1 MKKTK
6 LIFSLFFF
14 SVIIFASCKNEDET
28 TIKSIKID
36 LSKLTLKVGERKR
49 LQATVEPE
57 NAIYKTLVW
66 SSSNEKV
73 ATIDKQTGE
82 VYALKAGTATI
93 VAMTIEGLK
102 SEACYITVIEPDVYI
117 VGRVYEKNSTAGFVT
132 LWKNGVSQRLGE
144 AHYGSD
150 YFSVFVTDN
159 NDVYVAATTPDG
171 PYEVATIW
179 KNGVEQKLCNIWVNN
194 QSQARSVCVAGE
206 NVYVVGIVQ
215 GRGAIWINGEVK
227 ILDDNLG
234 PSAMNSVYVVDNN
247 VYVTGEQNAHA
258 AIWKNGVAIELYNE
272 WSKAFNVIQSGNN
285 LYVLSMIYSYPV
297 SYITVWKNNT
307 IQIPID
313 SSESFLT
320 GANSFFVSNDDV
332 YVVGNK
338 FPKYIDL
345 PYQALLWT
353 NGVQQVLGE
362 DASGAS
368 ANSVY
373 VSGDDVYVVGKCKEK
388 ATLWKNGEPIIL
400 DNEHLGA
407 AFSIFLK

>member
-227 ILDDNLG
+227 ILDRRIYPTEVKFVVCKTHIEVAQAITDMVTQSAGPYTAAGMGMALAAKECESLG
-234 PSAMNSVYVVDNN
+234 KEEYDIDPRRTAGLLDIFSSAFQGIIPYGGQLLV
-247 VYVTGEQNAHA
+247 A
-258 AIWKNGVAIELYNE
+258 AGIAGISPVAIVPHATY
-272 WSKAFNVIQSGNN
+272 
-285 LYVLSMIYSYPV
+285 
-297 SYITVWKNNT
+297 
-307 IQIPID
+307 
-313 SSESFLT
+313 SFLMIIFGVLAIIT
-320 GANSFFVSNDDV
+320 GRP
-332 YVVGNK
+332 K
-338 FPKYIDL
+338 FKSDL
-345 PYQALLWT
+345 QET
-353 NGVQQVLGE
+353 
-362 DASGAS
+362 
-368 ANSVY
+368 
-373 VSGDDVYVVGKCKEK
+373 K
-388 ATLWKNGEPIIL
+388 
-400 DNEHLGA
+400 
-407 AFSIFLK
+407 